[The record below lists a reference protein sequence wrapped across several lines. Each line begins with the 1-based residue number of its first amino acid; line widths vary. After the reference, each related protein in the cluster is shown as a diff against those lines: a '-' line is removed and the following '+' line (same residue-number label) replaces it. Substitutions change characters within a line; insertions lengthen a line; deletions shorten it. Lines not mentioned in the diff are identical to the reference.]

1 MVIFNSYVKLPEG
14 RWCLMQIKHKPHLAI
29 QTCPLAAAQRLRRL
43 TLVLSNTHRSGV
55 CATGFWDIGPAGQQT
70 WRSGKTTTAI
80 CKNNHYSNH
89 YSKLPC
95 QLCQFAGA
103 WWGRSYKLLS
113 KLVRSPVFLGIPW
126 AWRMTILRN
135 CKKSGQ
141 QPLRNKCQQNMRI
154 PQIINSP
161 RVSQNRNCKGTCRI
175 YYIFWKT
182 TVSVLFFHI
191 YIYIPLI
198 LTGKNNGF
206 RWRFLHTSQWKQTPW
221 C

>member
-1 MVIFNSYVKLPEG
+1 MMFDANQTQATPCYPNLPPGCCTTPPETHSG
-14 RWCLMQIKHKPHLAI
+14 PQQHSSKRCLCNWFLG
-29 QTCPLAAAQRLRRL
+29 
-43 TLVLSNTHRSGV
+43 HRP
-55 CATGFWDIGPAGQQT
+55 CRTTNMAK
-70 WRSGKTTTAI
+70 RKTTTAI

-191 YIYIPLI
+191 YIYIFPLFWLEKTTVSAEDFSI
-198 LTGKNNGF
+198 HPSESKRHDASLLWGWDG
-206 RWRFLHTSQWKQTPW
+206 RWD
-221 C
+221 